1 MKDHYYKFC
10 LSAYKNEY
18 SRSFRELTKGYK
30 GRKVSEKKKEAID
43 REAQKSAIRIAITKA
58 LEEFPDEPIADLWSA
73 IYRAHLFRKSG
84 ISNLE
89 TINKV
94 ISADQSWK
102 KSSGHA
108 FEEMVKELASLAL
121 YGTDVEVILQRDLN
135 TLLKAD
141 EVANEPRDISWLR
154 EQIKANVFDLYCMLT
169 IEGRKYCFG
178 CVQAK
183 TSIRD
188 RVTRDREP
196 SIHAMQSFFWSV
208 VFVLNGDFLRLQ
220 ETASH
225 KELNQI
231 CSESEVDEQMQKEIK
246 FVNMINGGSE
256 EFRENGWHGMYVL
269 SVKEQLDRIY
279 PLTMDFEVFKSHA
292 LQAAEQ
298 WKKRRQW
305 FDRNWRA
312 E

>member
-1 MKDHYYKFC
+1 MKENCYKFC
-10 LSAYKNEY
+10 LNAYKSEY
-18 SRSFRELTKGYK
+18 NRSLKGLMKGYK
-30 GRKVSEKKKEAID
+30 GRELPEKKQEDFD
-43 REAQKSAIRIAITKA
+43 RDAQKSAIRIAITKA
-58 LEEFPDEPIADLWSA
+58 LQEFPEDPVADLWNA

-89 TINKV
+89 TISKV

-108 FEEMVKELASLAL
+108 FEEMVKELASLSL
-121 YGTDVEVILQRDLN
+121 HGTDLEVVLQRDLN
-135 TLLKAD
+135 TLIKAG
-141 EVANEPRDISWLR
+141 ELANEPRDISWLR
-154 EQIKANVFDLYCMLT
+154 EQIKANVFDLYCILSVD
-169 IEGRKYCFG
+169 GKKYCYG

-208 VFVLNGDFLRLQ
+208 VFVLNGDFLRLPETVSQQ
-220 ETASH
+220 ELDKTSL
-225 KELNQI
+225 EF
-231 CSESEVDEQMQKEIK
+231 VDGEQTQNKIK
-246 FVNMINGGSE
+246 FVNMINGGSD

-269 SVKEQLDRIY
+269 SAKEQYDRIY
-279 PLTMDFEVFKSHA
+279 PLTMDFDIFKSHA
-292 LQAAEQ
+292 LKAAEQ
-298 WKKRRQW
+298 WQKRRQW
-305 FDRNWRA
+305 FDSNWKA

>member
-1 MKDHYYKFC
+1 MENKYYNFC
-10 LSAYKNEY
+10 LTTYQNEY
-18 SRSFRELTKGYK
+18 SRCFNELKANHKNGQI
-30 GRKVSEKKKEAID
+30 SEKQSEEFD
-43 REAQKSAIRIAITKA
+43 REAQKSAIRISITKA
-58 LEEFPDEPIADLWSA
+58 LRKYPDEPVAELWSA

-84 ISNLE
+84 ISDLE
-89 TINKV
+89 TISKV

-121 YGTDVEVILQRDLN
+121 YGTGVEIILQRDLN
-135 TLLKAD
+135 TLIKAN
-141 EVANEPRDISWLR
+141 ELANEPRDISWLK
-154 EQIKANVFDLYCMLT
+154 EQIKSNIFDLYGILT
-169 IEGRKYCFG
+169 IDDKKYCFG

-208 VFVLNGDFLRLQ
+208 VFVLDGDFLRLP
-220 ETASH
+220 
-225 KELNQI
+225 
-231 CSESEVDEQMQKEIK
+231 K
-246 FVNMINGGSE
+246 FVSMINGGSE

-269 SVKEQLDRIY
+269 SVKETNQRIY
-279 PLTMDFEVFKSHA
+279 PLGMDFEIFKYHA

-298 WKKRRQW
+298 WQKRRQW
-305 FDRNWRA
+305 FDSKWIA
-312 E
+312 TEA

>member
-1 MKDHYYKFC
+1 MINEYYQFC
-10 LSAYKNEY
+10 LDSYQEEY
-18 SRSFRELTKGYK
+18 NRCFDTLEAEHKG
-30 GRKVSEKKKEAID
+30 KVSSKLVDEFD
-43 REAQKSAIRIAITKA
+43 REAQKSAIRLSITNA
-58 LEEFPDEPIADLWSA
+58 LRTFPNEPVAELWNA

-84 ISNLE
+84 ISDLE

-121 YGTDVEVILQRDLN
+121 YGTGIEIVLQRDLN
-135 TLLKAD
+135 TLIKAN
-141 EVANEPRDISWLR
+141 ELANEPRDISWLK
-154 EQIKANVFDLYCMLT
+154 EQIKGNIFDLYGILT
-169 IEGRKYCFG
+169 IESNKYCFG

-208 VFVLNGDFLRLQ
+208 VLVLDGDFLRLP
-220 ETASH
+220 
-225 KELNQI
+225 
-231 CSESEVDEQMQKEIK
+231 K
-246 FVNMINGGSE
+246 FVSMINGGSK
-256 EFRENGWHGMYVL
+256 EFPENGWHGMYVL
-269 SVKEQLDRIY
+269 SVKEQNKRIY
-279 PLTMDFEVFKSHA
+279 PITMDFDTFKSHA

-298 WKKRRQW
+298 WQKRRQW
-305 FDRNWRA
+305 FDRNWMA
-312 E
+312 Q

>member
-1 MKDHYYKFC
+1 MENKYYKYC
-10 LSAYKNEY
+10 LSTYQKEY
-18 SRSFRELTKGYK
+18 SRCFDELKSEHK
-30 GRKVSEKKKEAID
+30 PPVSEKLAEEFD

-58 LEEFPDEPIADLWSA
+58 LRKFPNEPVAELWSA

-84 ISNLE
+84 ISDLE

-121 YGTDVEVILQRDLN
+121 YGTGVEIILQRDLN
-135 TLLKAD
+135 TLIKAG
-141 EVANEPRDISWLR
+141 ELANEPRDISWLK
-154 EQIKANVFDLYCMLT
+154 EQIKANIFDLYGVLT
-169 IEGRKYCFG
+169 AEGKKYCFG

-208 VFVLNGDFLRLQ
+208 VFVLDGDFLRLP
-220 ETASH
+220 
-225 KELNQI
+225 
-231 CSESEVDEQMQKEIK
+231 K
-246 FVNMINGGSE
+246 FVSMINGGSE
-256 EFRENGWHGMYVL
+256 EFRDNGWHGMYVL
-269 SVKEQLDRIY
+269 SAKETNQRIY
-279 PLTMDFEVFKSHA
+279 PLAMDFDIFKSHA

-298 WKKRRQW
+298 WQKRRQW
-305 FDRNWRA
+305 FDSKWMA
-312 E
+312 VEPEE

>member
-1 MKDHYYKFC
+1 MENKYYKYC
-10 LSAYKNEY
+10 LTTYQNEY
-18 SRSFRELTKGYK
+18 SRCFDELKANHKNGSI
-30 GRKVSEKKKEAID
+30 SEKLSEEFD

-58 LEEFPDEPIADLWSA
+58 LRKYPDEPVAELWSA

-84 ISNLE
+84 ISDLE

-121 YGTDVEVILQRDLN
+121 YGTGVEILLQRDLN
-135 TLLKAD
+135 TLIKAN
-141 EVANEPRDISWLR
+141 ELANEPRDISWLK
-154 EQIKANVFDLYCMLT
+154 EQIKANIFDLYGILT
-169 IEGRKYCFG
+169 IDDKKYCFG

-208 VFVLNGDFLRLQ
+208 VFVLDGDFLRLP
-220 ETASH
+220 
-225 KELNQI
+225 
-231 CSESEVDEQMQKEIK
+231 K
-246 FVNMINGGSE
+246 FVSMINGGSE

-269 SVKEQLDRIY
+269 SVKETNQRIY
-279 PLTMDFEVFKSHA
+279 PLGMDFEIFKNHA

-298 WKKRRQW
+298 WQKRRQW
-305 FDRNWRA
+305 FDSKWIA
-312 E
+312 TEA

>member
-1 MKDHYYKFC
+1 MENKYYKYC
-10 LSAYKNEY
+10 LSTYQNEY
-18 SRSFRELTKGYK
+18 SRCFDALKAEHKNG
-30 GRKVSEKKKEAID
+30 KVSDKLVEEFD

-58 LEEFPDEPIADLWSA
+58 LRKYPGEPVAELWSA

-84 ISNLE
+84 ISDLK

-121 YGTDVEVILQRDLN
+121 CGTGVEIILQRDLN
-135 TLLKAD
+135 TLIKAN
-141 EVANEPRDISWLR
+141 ELANEPRDISWLK
-154 EQIKANVFDLYCMLT
+154 EQIKANIFDLYGILT
-169 IEGRKYCFG
+169 IDDKKYCFG

-208 VFVLNGDFLRLQ
+208 VFVLDGDFLRLP
-220 ETASH
+220 
-225 KELNQI
+225 
-231 CSESEVDEQMQKEIK
+231 K
-246 FVNMINGGSE
+246 FVSMINGGSE

-269 SVKEQLDRIY
+269 SVKEINKRIY
-279 PLTMDFEVFKSHA
+279 PLSMDFEIFKSHA

-298 WKKRRQW
+298 WQKRRQW
-305 FDRNWRA
+305 FDSKWIAND
-312 E
+312 

>member
-1 MKDHYYKFC
+1 MENKYYKYC
-10 LSAYKNEY
+10 LNTYQEEY
-18 SRSFRELTKGYK
+18 SRCFEALKTEQGKNALSTKQ
-30 GRKVSEKKKEAID
+30 EEEFD

-58 LEEFPDEPIADLWSA
+58 LHKFPDEPVAELWSA

-84 ISNLE
+84 ISDLE

-121 YGTDVEVILQRDLN
+121 YGTGVEIILQRDLN
-135 TLLKAD
+135 TLIKAN
-141 EVANEPRDISWLR
+141 ELANEPRDISWLK
-154 EQIKANVFDLYCMLT
+154 EQIKGNIFDLYGVLT
-169 IEGRKYCFG
+169 IDDKKYCFG

-208 VFVLNGDFLRLQ
+208 VFVLDGDFLRLP
-220 ETASH
+220 
-225 KELNQI
+225 
-231 CSESEVDEQMQKEIK
+231 K
-246 FVNMINGGSE
+246 FVSMINGGSE

-269 SVKEQLDRIY
+269 SAKEANGRIY
-279 PLTMDFEVFKSHA
+279 PLATDFEIFKSHA

-298 WKKRRQW
+298 WQKRRQW
-305 FDRNWRA
+305 LDSKWMA

>member
-1 MKDHYYKFC
+1 MKENCYKFC

-18 SRSFRELTKGYK
+18 SRSLRALTKEYN
-30 GRKVSEKKKEAID
+30 GREVPESKKDDLD

-58 LEEFPDEPIADLWSA
+58 LREFPDEPVAELWSA
-73 IYRAHLFRKSG
+73 IYRAHLFCKSG
-84 ISNLE
+84 ISDLE

-108 FEEMVKELASLAL
+108 FEEMVKELASLSL
-121 YGTDVEVILQRDLN
+121 HGTGVEVILQRDLN
-135 TLLKAD
+135 TLIKAD
-141 EVANEPRDISWLR
+141 ELANEPRDISWLR
-154 EQIKANVFDLYCMLT
+154 EQIKANIFDLYCILN
-169 IEGRKYCFG
+169 IEGKKYCFG

-208 VFVLNGDFLRLQ
+208 VFVLDGDFLRLP
-220 ETASH
+220 
-225 KELNQI
+225 
-231 CSESEVDEQMQKEIK
+231 K
-246 FVNMINGGSE
+246 FVSMINGGSE

-269 SVKEQLDRIY
+269 SAKDQRDRIY
-279 PLTMDFEVFKSHA
+279 PLAMDFDIFKSHA

-298 WKKRRQW
+298 WQKRRQW
-305 FDRNWRA
+305 FDRNWKA